1 MIYDFV
7 VIGAGTGGSIVST
20 RLSENPDCSVLLL
33 EAGPDFNTPEHVPE
47 EIKYGYG
54 KDKAIWLKAFGTESK
69 YNWGYQAKA
78 TSHSTEMFVPRGK
91 VVGGSSSINAQIF
104 LRGLPEDFADWQTMG
119 NDEWSFETLL
129 SYFKEIESDL
139 DIHDDFHNDSG
150 PTMVRR
156 FKEKELNRDQKAF
169 YVACKEAGF
178 VETHDFNSPDSA
190 GVGAV
195 PLNNVNGIRWGTLI
209 SYLADARD
217 RVNLTIKAKCTV
229 HKLLFEGTTVVGA
242 NVESGGKM
250 FEVYGKRMVMCAGAI
265 ETPHILMLSGVG
277 HSEEL
282 ESVGIETVV
291 NLPGVG
297 KNLRDHPQVPVLF
310 TTQAGFS
317 QTGLE
322 PRLQIGLRY
331 TATGSDKV
339 NDMFILQASYVPMS
353 GFYLPLDTE
362 NSPGVEMIPSIYLAS
377 GAGSVRLRSLDPH
390 AQPHINFN
398 YLQDEFDRERLRE
411 AVRLCVRLSMS
422 DCFTDIIC
430 ERIKPSNDDL
440 SSDESLDMW
449 MSKNVRTSH
458 HASGTC
464 KMGPQV
470 DKSTVV
476 GQDGKVHFL
485 DGLYIADA
493 SIMPD
498 CVRANTN
505 ATTMVIGEY
514 IADQLAKLS

>member
-7 VIGAGTGGSIVST
+7 VIGAGTGGSIVAA
-20 RLSENPDCSVLLL
+20 RLSENPACSVLLL
-33 EAGPDFNTPEHVPE
+33 EAGPDFPTPEQVPK
-47 EIKYGYG
+47 EIKFGYG
-54 KDKAIWLKAFGTESK
+54 EDKAIWLKAFGTESK
-69 YNWGYQAKA
+69 FNWGYKAKA
-78 TSHSTEMFVPRGK
+78 TAHSTEMFVPRGK

-104 LRGLPEDFADWQTMG
+104 LRGLPEDFTHWQKLG
-119 NDEWSFETLL
+119 NDEWSFKTLL
-129 SYFKEIESDL
+129 PYFKEIESDL
-139 DIHDDFHNDSG
+139 DIHDDFHNDTG

-156 FKEKELNRDQKAF
+156 FKPNELNPDQKAF

-178 VETHDFNSPDSA
+178 VETHDFNSPDST
-190 GVGAV
+190 GVGEV
-195 PLNNVNGIRWGTLI
+195 PLNNLNGIRWGTLI
-209 SYLADARD
+209 SYLSDVRD
-217 RVNLTIKAKCTV
+217 RVNLTIKANCTV
-229 HKLLFEGTTVVGA
+229 HKLLCEGTTVVGA
-242 NVESGGKM
+242 KVESGGKM
-250 FEVYGKRMVMCAGAI
+250 FEVYGKRIVMCAGAI

-277 HSEEL
+277 PSEEL
-282 ESVGIETVV
+282 ESIGIETVV
-291 NLPGVG
+291 DLPGVG

-310 TTQAGFS
+310 STQAGFS

-331 TATGSDKV
+331 TATGSDMV

-353 GFYLPLDTE
+353 GFYLPDDAQI
-362 NSPGVEMIPSIYLAS
+362 SPGVEMIPSIYLATS
-377 GAGSVRLRSLDPH
+377 AGDIRLESSDPH
-390 AQPHINFN
+390 VQPHINYN
-398 YLQDEFDRERLRE
+398 YLQTEFDRKRLRE
-411 AVRLCVRLSMS
+411 AVRLCARLSLS
-422 DCFTDIIC
+422 DCFQHIIS

-440 SSDESLDMW
+440 SNDESLDMW

-464 KMGPQV
+464 KMGRQT

-476 GQDGKVHFL
+476 GQNGKVHLL